1 MMKRSQKIMSRTR
14 IGTFAVATLVI
25 CAGSAAAQVAPQQ
38 ASPATTTA
46 LEQSRQAII
55 ECRERRL
62 RHELETYKQ
71 SAECSSPKI
80 FAAWQAAN
88 YPHMDLITAWL
99 TAREDASAQVDQKAL
114 TPKQFEAQMEALT
127 IRLTA
132 EEARRRSGLVATAD
146 NALQLQLPQGADVVA
161 VATPR
166 GQEKQ
171 AAKKT
176 AAARARAAAV
186 GQSAEPASN
195 AGVATMGTLSPLD
208 NQKRSAAGGVG
219 GPFVPVDPNSPA
231 ARAAMARAAA
241 ASAPGAGSSGLY
253 AHLASQ
259 HSEADAR
266 TAFRAL
272 QSQYPNLLGGRDAVI
287 RRTTDSDQQT
297 YYRVEVGPFTQG
309 QADEFCGGLKSA
321 GAQCV
326 ARYE

>member
-1 MMKRSQKIMSRTR
+1 MSRAR
-14 IGTFAVATLVI
+14 IVALTIAIPMLCGGTA
-25 CAGSAAAQVAPQQ
+25 SAQVAPQQ
-38 ASPATTTA
+38 ASPATATA

-55 ECRERRL
+55 ECRDKRQ

-80 FAAWQAAN
+80 FAAWRDAN

-99 TAREDASAQVDQKAL
+99 NAREAASGQVDEKAI
-114 TPKQFEAQMEALT
+114 TPKQFEEQMAALT
-127 IRLTA
+127 ARLTA
-132 EEARRRSGLVATAD
+132 EEARRRSGLVASPD
-146 NALQLQLPQGADVVA
+146 NGLQLQLPQAADVVA

-176 AAARARAAAV
+176 AAAKARAAAI
-186 GQSAEPASN
+186 GQSAEPATTAS
-195 AGVATMGTLSPLD
+195 VATMGTLSPVD
-208 NQKRSAAGGVG
+208 SQGETTGGVG

-241 ASAPGAGSSGLY
+241 AAAPGEGSSGLY

-259 HSEADAR
+259 HSEAEAR
-266 TAFRAL
+266 LAFRAL
-272 QSQYPNLLGGRDAVI
+272 QSQYPNFLNGRDAII
-287 RRTTDSDQQT
+287 RRVTDNDQQT
-297 YYRVEVGPFTQG
+297 YYRVEVGPLSRG
-309 QADEFCGGLKSA
+309 QVDELCGGLKTS

>member
-1 MMKRSQKIMSRTR
+1 MSNRREPSRAR
-14 IGTFAVATLVI
+14 IFALAIAALII
-25 CAGSAAAQVAPQQ
+25 CKGNAAAQDAPQQ
-38 ASPATTTA
+38 TPPATATA

-55 ECRERRL
+55 ECREKRL

-71 SAECSSPKI
+71 SAECSNPKI
-80 FAAWQAAN
+80 FAAWRAAN

-99 TAREDASAQVDQKAL
+99 NARDEASAQVDEKAL
-114 TPKQFEAQMEALT
+114 TPKQFEAQMDALT

-161 VATPR
+161 VATPS
-166 GQEKQ
+166 GKEKL

-176 AAARARAAAV
+176 AAARTRAAAV
-186 GQSAEPASN
+186 GRSAEPASN
-195 AGVATMGTLSPLD
+195 TGVATIGTLSPLD

-241 ASAPGAGSSGLY
+241 ASAPGEGSSGLY

-266 TAFRAL
+266 LAFRAL
-272 QSQYPNLLGGRDAVI
+272 QSQYPNLLDGRDAVI
-287 RRTTDSDQQT
+287 RRTTDNDQQT
-297 YYRVEVGPFTQG
+297 YYRVEVGPLTQG
-309 QADEFCGGLKSA
+309 QADELCGGLKSA